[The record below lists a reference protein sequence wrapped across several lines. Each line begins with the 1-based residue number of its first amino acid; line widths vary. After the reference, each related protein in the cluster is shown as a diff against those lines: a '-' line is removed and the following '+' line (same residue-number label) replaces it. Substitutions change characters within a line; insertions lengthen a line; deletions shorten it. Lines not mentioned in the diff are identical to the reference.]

1 VTLTRVVVTVI
12 RRSTGYIVAAAVARA
27 AAGWTSSASV
37 VPMTVLGQCWLRP
50 GEPR

>member
-1 VTLTRVVVTVI
+1 MIRAAVTVI

-37 VPMTVLGQCWLRP
+37 VPMSVLGQSWFRP
-50 GEPR
+50 GVPR